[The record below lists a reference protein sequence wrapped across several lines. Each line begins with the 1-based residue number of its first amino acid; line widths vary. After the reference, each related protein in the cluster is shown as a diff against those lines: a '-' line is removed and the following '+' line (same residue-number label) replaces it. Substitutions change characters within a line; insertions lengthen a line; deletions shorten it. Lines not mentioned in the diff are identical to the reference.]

1 MMGRQKQPRHLY
13 KLILAVFTT
22 YVIAKEVNA
31 MKIFDNSERWY
42 VLRMT
47 QEGALKW
54 TTILNQRYANGHFA
68 LVTTQETYSDNVE
81 EIRKR
86 DVIFHL
92 HTTPRDMKALEV
104 LLKDFIVKYGEL
116 AKPVKA
122 EVR

>member
-1 MMGRQKQPRHLY
+1 
-13 KLILAVFTT
+13 
-22 YVIAKEVNA
+22 

-54 TTILNQRYANGHFA
+54 TSILNQRYANGHLA
-68 LVTTQETYSDNVE
+68 IITTNETHSDNVE

-86 DVIFHL
+86 DVVFHL
-92 HTTPRDMKALEV
+92 YTTPRGMKALEV

-116 AKPVKA
+116 AKPTKV

>member
-1 MMGRQKQPRHLY
+1 MKGKQRQPRHLY

-22 YVIAKEVNA
+22 YIIAKEVNA

-42 VLRMT
+42 LIRMT

-54 TTILNQRYANGHFA
+54 TSILNQRYANGNLA
-68 LVTTQETYSDNVE
+68 IITTAETYSDNVE

-86 DVIFHL
+86 DVVFHL
-92 HTTPRDMKALEV
+92 YTTPRDMKALEV

>member
-1 MMGRQKQPRHLY
+1 
-13 KLILAVFTT
+13 
-22 YVIAKEVNA
+22 

-42 VLRMT
+42 LLRLT

-54 TTILNQRYANGHFA
+54 TSILNQRYANGHMA
-68 LVTTQETYSDNVE
+68 IITTYESYTDDIE
-81 EIRKR
+81 KIRNR

-92 HTTPRDMKALEV
+92 YTTPRDMKALEV